1 MTEQAPKTFESQ
13 FSISEISALLLAT
26 SIGIDWSY
34 YKKLGLIFSEVPS
47 SISDHFRS
55 IIEWLPQLTL
65 ILLAFLLYDLFFKRI
80 EKGVTLEDTK
90 SNGPLSE
97 SLKFQE
103 FLNDGRKSLLQW
115 VIIIGIPLSYILVGE
130 QSFEN
135 PYCYLSLLTVI
146 LIWLKFYEWVS
157 AYPRFNSIY
166 NFSTQKFIKFIFP
179 FVLCSLL
186 FGYISAVRDLYK
198 IKIGNNQAYIIL
210 KEHHD
215 KGVKHLL
222 RVLEKGIVSYD
233 ISQRKTV
240 FYPWEHIEKISYNK
254 TILPFLW
261 STFTDRKKH

>member
-34 YKKLGLIFSEVPS
+34 YKKLGLSFSEVPS

-80 EKGVTLEDTK
+80 EKGVTLEDIK

-115 VIIIGIPLSYILVGE
+115 VVILGIPLPYILVGE

-146 LIWLKFYEWVS
+146 IIWSKFYEWVS

-166 NFSTQKFIKFIFP
+166 NFSTQKSIKFIFP

-186 FGYISAVRDLYK
+186 FGYISAVRDLYQLK
-198 IKIGNNQAYIIL
+198 IDNNQAHIIL
-210 KEHHD
+210 KGHD

-222 RVLEKGIVSYD
+222 RVLEKGIVGYD
-233 ISQRKTV
+233 ISQRKTA

-254 TILPFLW
+254 TVLPFHGLL
-261 STFTDRKKH
+261 SLTEKNH